1 MRALFYCIIYEVS
14 QELLF
19 KGGTKMF
26 DLLKSY
32 EKEKAAKE
40 NYRCLLTEFTPDEI
54 SDALLHL
61 CCGREKEKRM
71 EDIIYEP
78 NKITGE
84 PDKVL
89 VRLYDAAKQTSL
101 SYGVDVWNVFN
112 NYINQTQ
119 LSVQIN
125 KWKKTKQVFLY
136 KKDLINELIETDPE
150 SVIQTKMLENL
161 PGSTFY
167 VDFTDNEELCNEIK
181 LDGILVDVTPVVVE
195 NKSRFCLST
204 IFYRDGKARTNNV
217 ELSAKNTELIT
228 VNKMVD
234 DFKIIF
240 EKIAPQLSEKDYEKL
255 RKIMVIKVMSVLYLS
270 MDKIDLREKRSSVV
284 NRQQARKN
292 KISKSNLPPDEYEVG
307 VRFGAAFRKW
317 TIDASN
323 QEKGETTGK
332 HVRPHFRRAHVQ
344 RYYVG
349 PKDAAERQ
357 YVWRWKHPCLVGLEE
372 KDAEK
377 KLDVVKHKLDTG
389 DDKKQNHNPKKK
401 KKNGDYPF

>member
-1 MRALFYCIIYEVS
+1 
-14 QELLF
+14 
-19 KGGTKMF
+19 MF

-61 CCGREKEKRM
+61 CCGREKAKRM

-292 KISKSNLPPDEYEVG
+292 KISKSNLPPAEYDVG

-323 QEKGETTGK
+323 QEKGEPAGK
-332 HVRPHFRRAHVQ
+332 HVRPHLRRAHVQ